1 MSRQRVVLHPRHVRG
16 ISEALESLDIDLVQ
30 PDDKDLPAAIESS
43 GILVSF
49 VWEDRFLPGLKWLQS
64 ISAGHDH
71 YPHDEFVRH
80 GVVLT
85 SASGVHGPQMAE
97 HAFALLLALTRGVG
111 AATRNAARA
120 EWKPM
125 LLHELSGGTLGVL
138 GLGAVGEEVAHRAK
152 AWDMTVIG
160 TKREVAG
167 YVGYADQVFSPE
179 ETAEVFRR
187 SDAVV
192 SVLPGGASTDR
203 IVTREML
210 ESLNGWFVNLGR
222 GNVVAESD
230 LLAAL
235 DSGGLLGAG
244 LDVFETEPLPSSSP
258 LWSHPRVVITP
269 HVAGLSPHY
278 GPRLAEI
285 IAHNLAAFAGDGQWL
300 NRVV

>member
-1 MSRQRVVLHPRHVRG
+1 MSRQQVVLHPRHVRG
-16 ISEALESLDIDLVQ
+16 IGEALATLDIDLLQ
-30 PDDKDLPAAIESS
+30 PNDEGLPAAIESS

-71 YPHDEFVRH
+71 YPHDEFDRH
-80 GVVLT
+80 GVILT

-97 HAFALLLALTRGVG
+97 HAFALLFALSRGVG
-111 AATRNAARA
+111 VATRNAMRA

-125 LLHELSGGTLGVL
+125 LLDELSGGTLGVL
-138 GLGAVGEEVAHRAK
+138 GLGAVGEVVARRAK

-167 YVGYADQVFSPE
+167 YVGYADQVFAPE

-192 SVLPGGASTDR
+192 SVLPGGESTDG
-203 IVTREML
+203 IVTRAML
-210 ESLNGWFVNLGR
+210 ESLDGWFVNLGR
-222 GNVVAESD
+222 GNVVAEVD
-230 LLAAL
+230 ILAAL

-244 LDVFETEPLPSSSP
+244 LDVFDAEPLPASSP
-258 LWSHPRVVITP
+258 LWTHPRVVITP

-278 GPRLAEI
+278 GARLAEI
-285 IAHNLAAFAGDGQWL
+285 VAHNLAAFAGDGEWR

>member
-16 ISEALESLDIDLVQ
+16 ISEALATLDVDLLE
-30 PDDKDLPAAIESS
+30 PDEKDLPAAIESS

-97 HAFALLLALTRGVG
+97 HAFALLFALSRGVG
-111 AATRNAARA
+111 VATRNAMRA

-125 LLHELSGGTLGVL
+125 LLNELSGGTLGVL
-138 GLGAVGEEVAHRAK
+138 GLGAVGEVVARRAK

-160 TKREVAG
+160 TKREVAEYAG
-167 YVGYADQVFSPE
+167 CADQVFAPE

-192 SVLPGGASTDR
+192 SVLPGGESTDG
-203 IVTREML
+203 IITRAML
-210 ESLNGWFVNLGR
+210 ESLDGWFVNLGR
-222 GNVVAESD
+222 GNAVAED
-230 LLAAL
+230 DILAAL

-244 LDVFETEPLPSSSP
+244 LDVFDTEPLPPSSP

-278 GPRLAEI
+278 GARLAEI
-285 IAHNLAAFAGDGQWL
+285 VAHNLAAFAGDGEWR